1 MAQWP
6 DFSERHFELACNIEL
21 LGGATDFFAPSTNV
35 ETAIGFDASLAVANP
50 AVWAVLTGGPPL
62 APGPAGPAPAPTPPP
77 PPPGGPIPGAPP
89 LTISVT
95 SLFVQ
100 YKVGFHLTGTTSPEG
115 AARLAGFGAASAA
128 PFYRVRI
135 PLGQHAT
142 FRAWAE
148 SVAPMGASSYY
159 AAPRFRTWADMST
172 HQTAGLVHAESAWLS
187 AASLGASLTWT
198 FDEPNTAQMHHSTPE
213 PMEPF
218 GLDRVAQEL
227 RSGARLGGVEEI
239 RNHVTALAEAIGQ
252 WDAEP
257 DPTPTIAA
265 RYPNADGDALA
276 VASAVTRVRS
286 AANAGGIAWA
296 LLTGKGDVGA
306 GSAGLAPPSETGS
319 LREILRR
326 RRGGADPAA

>member
-1 MAQWP
+1 MQRSE
-6 DFSERHFELACNIEL
+6 FSERHFELACNIEL

-35 ETAIGFDASLAVANP
+35 EATLGFDASLAVANP

-62 APGPAGPAPAPTPPP
+62 AGGPAGPAPPPAVPPP
-77 PPPGGPIPGAPP
+77 APGGPIPGAPP

-100 YKVGFHLTGTTSPEG
+100 YKVGYHLTSTISPEG
-115 AARLAGFGAASAA
+115 AARLTWFGAASAA

-135 PLGQHAT
+135 PRGQHET
-142 FRAWAE
+142 FSDWAA
-148 SVAPMGASSYY
+148 SVAPMGASSFY
-159 AAPRFRTWADMST
+159 AAPRFRTWADMTT
-172 HQTAGLVHAESAWLS
+172 HQTTGLVHAESAWLS
-187 AASLGASLTWT
+187 AVSLGASLTWT

-213 PMEPF
+213 RIEPF

-227 RSGARLGGVEEI
+227 RRGVRIGGVEEI
-239 RNHVTALAEAIGQ
+239 RNHVTALAEAIGRF
-252 WDAEP
+252 DPEP

-276 VASAVTRVRS
+276 VASAITRIRS
-286 AANAGGIAWA
+286 AANARGIAFA